1 MEEIRAFL
9 HEHYPYLLPT
19 CLTEDGTLYLEAYQS
34 CTGSCD
40 TCPQQ
45 CLVDDREI
53 RQSLFEAFP
62 ALRDI
67 HLTQAISDE
76 TIDFAKKILGL
87 K

>member
-9 HEHYPYLLPT
+9 EERYPYLLPAR
-19 CLTEDGTLYLEAYQS
+19 LTEEGTLYLEAYQS

-45 CLVDDREI
+45 CLVDDRQI
-53 RQSLFEAFP
+53 RESIMERFP
-62 ALRDI
+62 QVRDI
-67 HLTQAISDE
+67 HLTQAISEE
-76 TIDFAKKILGL
+76 TLSLARKLLGL